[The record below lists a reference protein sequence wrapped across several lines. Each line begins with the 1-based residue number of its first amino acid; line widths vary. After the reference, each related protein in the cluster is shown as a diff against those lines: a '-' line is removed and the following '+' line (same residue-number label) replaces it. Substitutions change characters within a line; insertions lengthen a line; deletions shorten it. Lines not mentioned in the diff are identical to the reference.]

1 MKINT
6 LVRRC
11 MYCRSIM
18 GTNVHIEE
26 VCLTDLI
33 VVDIDFETQQVPE
46 TTGIC
51 EHCIRTKVH
60 KAKPQEVFSGLA

>member
-1 MKINT
+1 
-6 LVRRC
+6 
-11 MYCRSIM
+11 M